1 MNPDKAHYYQ
11 PRPHGRVY
19 HPEPAASIRSELN
32 RDLPS
37 AREFA
42 HDSYA
47 HTNRLAESIRLK
59 LLKVLTLTL
68 LRELEGVG
76 IDPTRVNDEFNLQ
89 TEVEHFEAEL
99 IRSALIM
106 TGGRQR
112 RAARLLGMK
121 VTTLHS
127 KIRRYGLNADAGN
140 VHHDHG
146 FTKADEPTAAEA
158 IRTSLELVEAIFE
171 SHHKAPAESDPEI
184 HVTGEN

>member
-1 MNPDKAHYYQ
+1 MNPGKATSFY
-11 PRPHGRVY
+11 HGRPQIHGY
-19 HPEPAASIRSELN
+19 LDRDELE
-32 RDLPS
+32 RELSQEGPS
-37 AREFA
+37 PDFT

-47 HTNRLAESIRLK
+47 RSDRLAESIRLK

-76 IDPTRVNDEFNLQ
+76 GETARSEKFDLQ
-89 TEVEHFEAEL
+89 TEVQHFEAEL

-112 RAARLLGMK
+112 RAAKLLGMK

-127 KIRRYGLNADAGN
+127 KIRRYGL
-140 VHHDHG
+140 HDTANGDITSGH
-146 FTKADEPTAAEA
+146 EPSAAEA
-158 IRTSLELVEAIFE
+158 VRTSLELVEAMFE
-171 SHHKAPAESDPEI
+171 TERTPTRSSPEI

>member
-1 MNPDKAHYYQ
+1 MNPGKATSFY
-11 PRPHGRVY
+11 HGRPQIHGY
-19 HPEPAASIRSELN
+19 LDRDELE
-32 RDLPS
+32 
-37 AREFA
+37 RELGQEGQSPDFT

-47 HTNRLAESIRLK
+47 RSDRLAESIRLK

-76 IDPTRVNDEFNLQ
+76 GETARSEKFDLQ
-89 TEVEHFEAEL
+89 TEVQHFEAEL

-112 RAARLLGMK
+112 RAAKLLGMK

-127 KIRRYGLNADAGN
+127 KIRRYGL
-140 VHHDHG
+140 HDTASGDITSGH
-146 FTKADEPTAAEA
+146 EPSAAEA
-158 IRTSLELVEAIFE
+158 VRTSLELVEARFE
-171 SHHKAPAESDPEI
+171 TERTPTRSSTEI

>member
-1 MNPDKAHYYQ
+1 MNPGKATSFY
-11 PRPHGRVY
+11 HGRPQIHGY
-19 HPEPAASIRSELN
+19 LDRDELE
-32 RDLPS
+32 
-37 AREFA
+37 RELSQEGQSPDFT

-47 HTNRLAESIRLK
+47 RSDRLAESIRLK

-76 IDPTRVNDEFNLQ
+76 GETARSEKFDLQ
-89 TEVEHFEAEL
+89 TEVQHFEAEL

-112 RAARLLGMK
+112 RAAKLLGMK

-127 KIRRYGLNADAGN
+127 KVRRYGL
-140 VHHDHG
+140 HDTANGDVTSGH
-146 FTKADEPTAAEA
+146 EPSAAEA
-158 IRTSLELVEAIFE
+158 VRTSLELVDARFE
-171 SHHKAPAESDPEI
+171 TETTPTRSSPEI

>member
-1 MNPDKAHYYQ
+1 MNPGKVTSFY
-11 PRPHGRVY
+11 HGRPQIHGY
-19 HPEPAASIRSELN
+19 LDRDELERELSQAA
-32 RDLPS
+32 PS
-37 AREFA
+37 PDFT

-47 HTNRLAESIRLK
+47 RSDRLAESIRLK

-76 IDPTRVNDEFNLQ
+76 GETARSEKFDLQ
-89 TEVEHFEAEL
+89 TEVQHFEAEL

-112 RAARLLGMK
+112 RAAKLLGMK

-127 KIRRYGLNADAGN
+127 KIRRYGL
-140 VHHDHG
+140 HDTANGDITSGH
-146 FTKADEPTAAEA
+146 EPSAAEA
-158 IRTSLELVEAIFE
+158 VRTSLELVEAMFE
-171 SHHKAPAESDPEI
+171 TERTPTRSSPEI

>member
-1 MNPDKAHYYQ
+1 MNPGKATSFY
-11 PRPHGRVY
+11 HGRPQIHGY
-19 HPEPAASIRSELN
+19 LDRDELE
-32 RDLPS
+32 
-37 AREFA
+37 RELSQEGQSPDFT

-47 HTNRLAESIRLK
+47 RSDRLAESIRLK

-76 IDPTRVNDEFNLQ
+76 GETARSEKFDLQ
-89 TEVEHFEAEL
+89 TEVQHFEAEL

-112 RAARLLGMK
+112 RAAKLLGMK

-127 KIRRYGLNADAGN
+127 KIRRYGL
-140 VHHDHG
+140 HDTANGDITSGH
-146 FTKADEPTAAEA
+146 EPSAAEA
-158 IRTSLELVEAIFE
+158 VRTSLELVEAMFE
-171 SHHKAPAESDPEI
+171 TERTPTRSSPEI

>member
-1 MNPDKAHYYQ
+1 MNPGKATSFY
-11 PRPHGRVY
+11 HGRPQIHGY
-19 HPEPAASIRSELN
+19 LDRDELE
-32 RDLPS
+32 
-37 AREFA
+37 RELSQEGQSPDFT

-47 HTNRLAESIRLK
+47 RSDRLAESIRLK

-76 IDPTRVNDEFNLQ
+76 GETARSEKFDLQ
-89 TEVEHFEAEL
+89 TEVQHFEAEL

-112 RAARLLGMK
+112 RAAKLLGMK

-127 KIRRYGLNADAGN
+127 KIRRYGL
-140 VHHDHG
+140 HDTASGDMTSGH
-146 FTKADEPTAAEA
+146 EPSAAEA
-158 IRTSLELVEAIFE
+158 VRTSLELVEARFE
-171 SHHKAPAESDPEI
+171 TERTPTRSSPEI